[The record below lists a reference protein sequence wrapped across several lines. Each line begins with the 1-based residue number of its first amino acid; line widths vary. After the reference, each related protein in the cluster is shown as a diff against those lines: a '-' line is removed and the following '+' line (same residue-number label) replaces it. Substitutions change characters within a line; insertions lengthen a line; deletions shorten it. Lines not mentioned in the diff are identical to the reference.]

1 MRYRRFALC
10 GALLLLALAAP
21 CMPDGRAALE
31 PRGKVSLHDVKYD
44 DLGKLVR
51 SLKGKVVVVDFWG
64 EY

>member
-1 MRYRRFALC
+1 MRYGRFALC

-21 CMPDGRAALE
+21 GTPDGRAAPE
-31 PRGKVSLHDVKYD
+31 PDGKVTLQDVKYD

-51 SLKGKVVVVDFWG
+51 SYKGKVVVVDFWG

>member
-10 GALLLLALAAP
+10 GAFLLLALAAP
-21 CMPDGRAALE
+21 SMPDGRAAPE
-31 PRGKVSLHDVKYD
+31 TGGKVSLQDVKYD